1 MRFDC
6 LAAGVFYDGR
16 NDDVDWIGFW
26 IGIKI
31 SGFDFIDSPCSVS
44 VMKRLHC
51 GLPLHLPH
59 PSPPPIPNPFQLI
72 ITQLVKSINIYSIVS
87 NYLRGGAGR
96 CLCVPVE
103 ELTEPVARWRWVPVI
118 CDAGLVEM
126 LRCSPPSTLSPPFP
140 PPHLPLLGIAR
151 HLAEV
156 RPRFIATESILVA
169 GSGPRSTN
177 CGR

>member
-26 IGIKI
+26 IGIEI

-126 LRCSPPSTLSPPFP
+126 LRCSPPSTLSTPFP
-140 PPHLPLLGIAR
+140 PPLPLLGIAR